1 MEKEEFEKLVAD
13 AVDDLPDE
21 FREKLENVN
30 VVVEEYPSR
39 ALAKKM
45 NLKSPKYLLGLYQG
59 VPQNRRGW
67 GYSMVMP
74 DKISIYKNN
83 IEGICKTDEEI
94 KSKVKEVVIH
104 EIGHHFG
111 LSELQIRKAMNEI

>member
-21 FREKLENVN
+21 FKEKLENVN
-30 VVVEEYPSR
+30 VVVEDSPSKV
-39 ALAKKM
+39 LAKKI
-45 NLKSPKYLLGLYQG
+45 NLRSPNDLLGLYQG
-59 VPQNRRGW
+59 VPRDKRGW
-67 GYSMVMP
+67 GYSLVMP
-74 DKISIYKNN
+74 DKISIYRNS
-83 IEGICKTDEEI
+83 IEAICKNDEQI

-111 LSELQIRKAMNEI
+111 LSESQIRKAMNEI